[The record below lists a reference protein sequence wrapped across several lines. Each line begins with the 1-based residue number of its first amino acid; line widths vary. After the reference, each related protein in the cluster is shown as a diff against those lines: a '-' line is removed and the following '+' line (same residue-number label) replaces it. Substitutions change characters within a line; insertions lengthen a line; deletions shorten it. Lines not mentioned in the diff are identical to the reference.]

1 MFLYRFVNL
10 FCHFLSLRKRRGWQ
24 EAWHWSPI
32 YCWLCYI
39 FTKSAL
45 EAHKHCM
52 LHVTISHTRGTHCYF
67 IWQWTQKGGIG
78 CLGNKTPWSF
88 CGTFLNRTKLLLPL
102 SSSHTGRQYDGVR
115 LDAGTP
121 ALKTGRR
128 TFRDVTSS
136 FMSPL
141 LYQRGITLS
150 K

>member
-10 FCHFLSLRKRRGWQ
+10 FFHFLSLRKRRGWQ
-24 EAWHWSPI
+24 EAWHSSPI
-32 YCWLCYI
+32 YGWLCYI

-52 LHVTISHTRGTHCYF
+52 LHVTVSHTRGTRAHWYF

-88 CGTFLNRTKLLLPL
+88 CGTFLHRTKLLVPL
-102 SSSHTGRQYDGVR
+102 SSSHTGRQYDGAR
-115 LDAGTP
+115 LDA
-121 ALKTGRR
+121 ASKTGRR
-128 TFRDVTSS
+128 TLRDVTSS

-141 LYQRGITLS
+141 LYRRGITLS
-150 K
+150 Q